1 MFWRVAIPL
10 FLGAALCTSL
20 HAAAPPSIMLW
31 AWERPGELR
40 PLPASIGVAFLAA
53 TIHLRDGSVQV
64 APRFQPLRLEPGAY
78 RMAVTR
84 IESSASPKPFSAIQ
98 RKAVVEAIADVIRS
112 TRPDALQIDFDARA
126 SERAFYAAVIRE
138 LRTKVGTSLFLSIT
152 ALVSWCGANS
162 WLTGL
167 PVDEVVP
174 MTFEMGAASASA
186 ETLLR
191 SGGDFENE
199 LCRGSIGMA
208 AGDISFRRHHYRR
221 IYVFAYE
228 DWTGP
233 LARSVLAQVK

>member
-10 FLGAALCTSL
+10 FLGPALCTSL
-20 HAAAPPSIMLW
+20 HAAAPPPIMLW

-40 PLPASIGVAFLAA
+40 ALPTSVGVAFLAA
-53 TIHLRDGSVQV
+53 TIHLRNGCVQV
-64 APRFQPLRLEPGAY
+64 VPRFQPLQLEPGAY

-84 IESSASPKPFSAIQ
+84 IESSASTKPLSATQ
-98 RKAVVEAIADVIRS
+98 RKAVVEAIADVVRS

-138 LRTKVGTSLFLSIT
+138 LRPKIGTNFFLSVT
-152 ALVSWCGANS
+152 ALVSWCGENS
-162 WLTGL
+162 WLNGL

-174 MTFEMGAASASA
+174 MTFEMGAASAST

-199 LCRGSIGMA
+199 LCRGSIGVA
-208 AGDISFRRHHYRR
+208 AGDISLRPRHYRR
-221 IYVFAYE
+221 TYVFAYQ

-233 LARSVLAQVK
+233 LARSVLAQLK